1 MCISNLNTVE
11 NRSNQNVKMSDKEYL
26 NSKKCKC
33 CGIGL
38 NKVKKSEIRQISSQ
52 DLVDKLNYRH
62 LVVISYTWGWDVW
75 NPLKSIKSNSLVFL
89 IFKPNAKRVP
99 TDLCLYY

>member
-52 DLVDKLNYRH
+52 DLVDK
-62 LVVISYTWGWDVW
+62 
-75 NPLKSIKSNSLVFL
+75 
-89 IFKPNAKRVP
+89 
-99 TDLCLYY
+99 